1 MGSKI
6 CLLYNNEHRHSKIK
20 YVTPM
25 QRHTGED
32 KELLEKRKR
41 TYEKARRKNPHR
53 WTRGIRNWDHIDT
66 VYLNP
71 SNVQPAV
78 QSMAA

>member
-1 MGSKI
+1 MAKFVHW
-6 CLLYNNEHRHSKIK
+6 YNNEHRHSKIK

-32 KELLEKRKR
+32 KDILEKRKR
-41 TYEKARRKNPHR
+41 TYEEAQMRNPNRWSKN
-53 WTRGIRNWDHIDT
+53 IRNWDHIDT

-71 SNVQPAV
+71 ADIQKELSE
-78 QSMAA
+78 AA